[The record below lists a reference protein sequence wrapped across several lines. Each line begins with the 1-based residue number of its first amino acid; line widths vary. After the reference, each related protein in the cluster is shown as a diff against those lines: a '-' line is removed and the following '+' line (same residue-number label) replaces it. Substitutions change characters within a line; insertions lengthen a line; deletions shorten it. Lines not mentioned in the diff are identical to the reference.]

1 MHYTSRW
8 HCAHAQFVCMT
19 LYASSTSICFVVGVQ
34 LYTALLDQPQ
44 LWGTAPPSAET
55 EGPATQ
61 MDSVQELQRQRHRR
75 WRPKRNRSMMTTK
88 IQRTWTCLVRISTG
102 WSETSEGSNLMIYCL
117 YCLHSW
123 FQGTFQNFTTSIS
136 FLWIG
141 SSLAPL
147 CSLSIGAM
155 AVMARAGCHRGFA
168 HAASGTGPQMQYV
181 AEWAHLGARRTAR
194 HPQLHMMALRV
205 PQPMKLKLFHHVAVA
220 LCDLWLTMCASTHQT
235 WTFVWRL
242 LLKSWNL
249 LMLTLWLCK
258 KWLTGS
264 WTFWPCIS
272 QRSGTSWSNP
282 FHMSKISLYMR
293 PATSLACW
301 SKSACRLWT
310 PFHSA
315 FPSLLWLAV
324 CSTRS
329 FVCQHG

>member
-1 MHYTSRW
+1 
-8 HCAHAQFVCMT
+8 MT
-19 LYASSTSICFVVGVQ
+19 LYASSICFVVGVQ
-34 LYTALLDQPQ
+34 LYTVLLDQPQ

-55 EGPATQ
+55 EGTATQ
-61 MDSVQELQRQRHRR
+61 MDSVQELQRQRRRR

-102 WSETSEGSNLMIYCL
+102 RSETSEGSNLMIYCL
-117 YCLHSW
+117 YL
-123 FQGTFQNFTTSIS
+123 FILFTFLISGYISEFHYIS

-147 CSLSIGAM
+147 CSLEPWQSWRQDVSVGLHM
-155 AVMARAGCHRGFA
+155 RLPEQ
-168 HAASGTGPQMQYV
+168 GPKCNMWTMGMEV
-181 AEWAHLGARRTAR
+181 EEWAHLGARRTAR
-194 HPQLHMMALRV
+194 HPQLRMMALRV

-272 QRSGTSWSNP
+272 QRSGTSSSNP
-282 FHMSKISLYMR
+282 LHMSKISLYMR

-301 SKSACRLWT
+301 SKSVCRLWT